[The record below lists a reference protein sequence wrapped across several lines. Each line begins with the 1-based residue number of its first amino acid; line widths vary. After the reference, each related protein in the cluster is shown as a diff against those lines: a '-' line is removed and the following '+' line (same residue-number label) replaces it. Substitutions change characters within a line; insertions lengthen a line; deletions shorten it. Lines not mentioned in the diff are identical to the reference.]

1 MVNRLVTQEVK
12 LKFKETQ
19 IIKCPSKKSF
29 QEHLKSWP
37 SIIKIGK
44 QNSCTLAWKIKSKK
58 QKTFELSLSGNS
70 KQDQMNALI
79 KVMKFLEAQ
88 GIEPAEIIETIDQ
101 EKNNKIEQCLVL
113 LEEEGILSF

>member
-1 MVNRLVTQEVK
+1 
-12 LKFKETQ
+12 
-19 IIKCPSKKSF
+19 
-29 QEHLKSWP
+29 
-37 SIIKIGK
+37 
-44 QNSCTLAWKIKSKK
+44 
-58 QKTFELSLSGNS
+58 
-70 KQDQMNALI
+70 MNALI